1 MSTFSIRLKWKSN
14 YYRCLT
20 VPLLIKTHRSCA
32 CTLLNTVT
40 GVLNEMVLIHFK
52 PPWCLVSCKINKKM
66 FEIFCP
72 HEANLLTPC
81 DQKSE
86 FMCICTL
93 INIVIITI
101 QICSRV
107 VMLLLVLEFGT
118 PLLRIIELY
127 GRVFVAGRIKCC
139 CSFVL
144 PCLSEVR
151 K

>member
-1 MSTFSIRLKWKSN
+1 M
-14 YYRCLT
+14 T

-52 PPWCLVSCKINKKM
+52 HPLCLVSCKINKKM

-81 DQKSE
+81 DQECE
-86 FMCICTL
+86 FMRICTL
-93 INIVIITI
+93 INIIIINI
-101 QICSRV
+101 QICSF

-118 PLLRIIELY
+118 LLLRIIELY
-127 GRVFVAGRIKCC
+127 RCVFVAGRIKCC

-151 K
+151 NK

>member
-52 PPWCLVSCKINKKM
+52 HPWCLVSCKINKKM

-81 DQKSE
+81 DQEYE
-86 FMCICTL
+86 FLCSCTL
-93 INIVIITI
+93 INIIIIII
-101 QICSRV
+101 QICCCV
-107 VMLLLVLEFGT
+107 VMLILAFWYSTSENNRA
-118 PLLRIIELY
+118 LRMCVH
-127 GRVFVAGRIKCC
+127 GWQN
-139 CSFVL
+139 
-144 PCLSEVR
+144 
-151 K
+151 